1 MRIAAEY
8 DSDEKKQIFDV
19 LGIDYLVVALCDFDE
34 GTLVNLKQAERS
46 NLDAVNQALGEDNHS
61 FSERIRYYYDHFVI
75 KESAPDFLE
84 KMDLAYL
91 RSYLED
97 HDRFVYPLRTVRNP
111 AGHQFFD
118 VQIVPLRGS
127 SKFVMGFR
135 YMDELAAEREPQR
148 RIKDQYEQRLTENHL
163 ALAGLSTDYTI
174 AFLVNVDT
182 DDYEIVFYQ
191 ETNHAKTMEGVKKF
205 SEYVER
211 YVESVVLPQS
221 KEIVRRTLSTADM
234 KKQFEKESDYFFSF
248 ETIPNG
254 AGLSCFQGH
263 IVKEYTENGRYAL
276 LGFRS
281 VDEVVQQERYYVA
294 ENGKGVNLWR

>member
-1 MRIAAEY
+1 
-8 DSDEKKQIFDV
+8 
-19 LGIDYLVVALCDFDE
+19 
-34 GTLVNLKQAERS
+34 
-46 NLDAVNQALGEDNHS
+46 
-61 FSERIRYYYDHFVI
+61 
-75 KESAPDFLE
+75 
-84 KMDLAYL
+84 MDLSYL

-97 HDRFVYPLRTVRNP
+97 HDRFVYPLRTVRNS

-135 YMDELAAEREPQR
+135 YMDELAAERETQR

-163 ALAGLSTDYTI
+163 AMAGLSTDYTI
-174 AFLVNVDT
+174 TFLVNVDT

-234 KKQFEKESDYFFSF
+234 KKRFEKESDYFFSF

-281 VDEVVQQERYYVA
+281 VDEVVQQERYYIA
-294 ENGKGVNLWR
+294 ENGKGVNL